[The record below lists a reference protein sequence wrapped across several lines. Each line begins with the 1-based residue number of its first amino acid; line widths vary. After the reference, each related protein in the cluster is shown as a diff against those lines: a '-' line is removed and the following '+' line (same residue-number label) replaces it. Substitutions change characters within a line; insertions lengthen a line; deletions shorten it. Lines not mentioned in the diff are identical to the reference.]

1 MIINFV
7 LNAIEFVEA
16 NAVLVAVVMAIM
28 GYVKQNLSQFLQGWK
43 LTLAA
48 FVISFL
54 FAIPE
59 GGIADPAQFAFN
71 GFLLGLVA
79 TGVYKTGQNLV
90 RK

>member
-1 MIINFV
+1 MILNIV
-7 LNAIEFVEA
+7 LNAIEFVET

-71 GFLLGLVA
+71 GFLLGLIA
-79 TGVYKTGQNLV
+79 TGVYKTGQNIV

>member
-7 LNAIEFVEA
+7 LNAIEFVET

-71 GFLLGLVA
+71 GFLLGLIA
-79 TGVYKTGQNLV
+79 TGVYKTGQNIV